1 MVFSFPEWLPLW
13 GQLLVLAV
21 GFIVVLAFM
30 MMPFAVFGVKGRI
43 TELSIQIEELQTMV
57 SIYAARVRE
66 AQDAQ
71 AQEMRHY
78 VNNNEGGKFEEITV
92 SEIYPIRTGSIKQEQ
107 SQQQAYTQR
116 PTQNIPPQTPA
127 GYTQREQ
134 REQQIPKRDTRRE
147 ARGERQERQTGPSM
161 QEVPVF
167 PEIRAPRVSDAYEA
181 RRVDVPIPPSIH
193 PINVVNTQ
201 PSERMSSDRMPWH
214 EKVPERQPEK
224 QLERQ
229 PERQGERQIEKQEER
244 GEERL
249 ETYQA
254 RDQETEM
261 EMPWQQKVPDAHR
274 LPYKPDFSDQRPH
287 ARQNE
292 NPHKSGPNS
301 PNSSQNKRG
310 YYPYTP
316 PPSADDWRGFDIG
329 RTEPVLSWPPR
340 SSS

>member
-66 AQDAQ
+66 AQNAQ
-71 AQEMRHY
+71 AQEMRYH

-116 PTQNIPPQTPA
+116 PTKNIPPQTPA

-134 REQQIPKRDTRRE
+134 REQQISKRDTRRE
-147 ARGERQERQTGPSM
+147 ARGEKQERQTTLSM

-167 PEIRAPRVSDAYEA
+167 PEIHVPRVSDAYEA
-181 RRVDVPIPPSIH
+181 RRVDVPIPPSTH
-193 PINVVNTQ
+193 SINVVNTQ
-201 PSERMSSDRMPWH
+201 PSDRMSSDRMPWH
-214 EKVPERQPEK
+214 EEVPERQ

-229 PERQGERQIEKQEER
+229 QSERQGERQIEKQEER

-254 RDQETEM
+254 RDQGTEM

-274 LPYKPDFSDQRPH
+274 HPYKPDFSDQRPY
-287 ARQNE
+287 ARPNE
-292 NPHKSGPNS
+292 NPYKSGPNS
-301 PNSSQNKRG
+301 PNKKG

-329 RTEPVLSWPPR
+329 RTEPVLNWPPR